1 MSAID
6 YKRKFGRGNGSSRKP
21 SSFAEFWKGLG
32 IIVGIWAVIYFII
45 MVATGYSVN
54 IKTKNTKK
62 HVYL

>member
-6 YKRKFGRGNGSSRKP
+6 YKRKLGRDNGNSREP

-45 MVATGYSVN
+45 MVVTG
-54 IKTKNTKK
+54 I
-62 HVYL
+62 